1 MSFMLVACVM
11 AMQSLRRCGVSI
23 SIKAHLCID
32 TVAWQ
37 PFLFSQ
43 TTVEDD
49 LLTLPRGKLLAAAA
63 AAPGA
68 DRRQE
73 TQAGASPPRSAG
85 LAC

>member
-49 LLTLPRGKLLAAAA
+49 LLTRLLLRLQEQTAARRRRR
-63 AAPGA
+63 APARHALLG
-68 DRRQE
+68 
-73 TQAGASPPRSAG
+73 
-85 LAC
+85 